1 MQYCQYKKI
10 SVEKFCPTKFALY
23 YVTEDGRV
31 FREVSKNFVEVKP
44 HLRGGVKGGQYH
56 SVNVSLKNSE
66 GRTVRQIRQYVHR
79 MVAEALVEN
88 PHRYTEVDH
97 IDKDKLNNC
106 VTNLRWCDRQTNQ
119 NRRDLKRNSKGE
131 WIKHGE

>member
-1 MQYCQYKKI
+1 M
-10 SVEKFCPTKFALY
+10 EKFYPTKFALY

-44 HLRGGVKGGQYH
+44 FLRGGAKTRQYA
-56 SVNVSLKNSE
+56 SVNVS
-66 GRTVRQIRQYVHR
+66 IRDSNGNYQYQKKVYVHR

-88 PHRYTEVDH
+88 PHMYTEVDH

-106 VTNLRWCDRQTNQ
+106 VTNLRWVSKASNFKHRGVT
-119 NRRDLKRNSKGE
+119 RNSNGQ
-131 WIKHGE
+131 IQRGA